1 MKPETTRQA
10 CDEHDLVQLLNWEL
24 AAYERCNG
32 TRFTSIKAYVSLEQS
47 PSIKSVAGPD
57 PSGCNWRDA
66 RLKSDHS
73 LDRRERRIVRRVI
86 TQTRREFNLS

>member
-10 CDEHDLVQLLNWEL
+10 CNEHDLVQLLNWEL

-32 TRFTSIKAYVSLEQS
+32 ARFTSIK
-47 PSIKSVAGPD
+47 SVASPD
-57 PSGCNWRDA
+57 PAGCNWCDA

-86 TQTRREFNLS
+86 AQTRREFNLS